1 MFVSVRGIETRV
13 LVAGAGPALLLLHG
27 FTGSAETWRPFLP
40 ALAARRRVIAPELIG
55 HGRTAAPADAARY
68 RMDECVADLL
78 ALLDRLG
85 VEEFAVLGY
94 SMGGRVALHLA
105 LAAPERVRALILE
118 SASPGIT
125 DPAERAERARSDEAL
140 AELIERE
147 GIAAFVE
154 RWESQP
160 LFATQRSLPAEVRE
174 RLRAERLGQRPVGL
188 ANSLRG
194 MGTGA
199 MEPAWDRLGEL
210 GMPALV
216 LAGELDAKYVAIARA
231 MEGRLPQARVAIVSG
246 AGHAVHLEQ
255 PARFLELVTTFLRL
269 DGGEGARS

>member
-1 MFVSVRGIETRV
+1 VIVSVRGIEMHA

-40 ALAARRRVIAPELIG
+40 ALARRHRVIAPNLIG
-55 HGRTAAPADAARY
+55 HGRTASPDDAARY

-105 LAAPERVRALILE
+105 LAVPERVRALVLE

-125 DPAERAERARSDEAL
+125 DPEERAERARSDEAL

-154 RWESQP
+154 RWESQL
-160 LFATQRSLPAEVRE
+160 LFASQRSLPAEVRE
-174 RLRAERLGQRPVGL
+174 RLRAERLGQRPRGL

-194 MGTGA
+194 MGAGA
-199 MEPAWDRLGEL
+199 MEPVWERLGEL
-210 GMPALV
+210 RLPALV

-231 MEGRLPQARVAIVSG
+231 MGERLPQARVAIVPG
-246 AGHAVHLEQ
+246 TGHAVHLEQ
-255 PARFLELVTTFLRL
+255 PARFLELVTAFLASDCGR
-269 DGGEGARS
+269 G